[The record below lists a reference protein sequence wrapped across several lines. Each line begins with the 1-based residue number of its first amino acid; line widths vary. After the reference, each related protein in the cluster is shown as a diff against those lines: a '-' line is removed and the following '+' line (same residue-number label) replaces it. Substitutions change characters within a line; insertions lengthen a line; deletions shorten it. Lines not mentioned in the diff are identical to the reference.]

1 MTVNNILNVL
11 KNDIRLL
18 TSSVVSIIVILGLC
32 IVPCLYAWFNIF
44 SNWDPYTPD
53 ATGRIAVA
61 VANEDEG
68 SDILGL
74 NINVGEKITE
84 GLRENND
91 IGWVFVSSKKKALD
105 GLYAGDYYAAVVIPE
120 DFSSNVLSFT
130 SSELNHPE
138 LDYYENEKKNA
149 IAPKIT
155 NKAQQAL
162 KEEVDE
168 AFIDTIGRYVSE
180 ARAVA
185 DASGLDPEDVFSDLG
200 NRTALLG
207 ERMDDLVA
215 LVTAARGLSD
225 AADELLKASRG
236 LSSST
241 EDALSVGEQ
250 ILEDGEELLPDAEKD
265 AKEVSKAVKKAAT
278 AIASGLDDL
287 SDALSTADSSL
298 EAFNQFVEEDLDD
311 QKALVSEMAASAT
324 DIANRLSK
332 LGLSG
337 LAARFERLADRLNDI
352 YRELDDLEQIDEAA
366 WEQTQKDIEQIQA
379 DIRAAADA
387 ARSISEDAGSEMDN
401 QITQAIADTRQAIE
415 DLQKTLN
422 ESYGNLESLD
432 SALKKSEKALNS
444 LDGGFNISIGSL
456 LDLKGDFTALSGLFD
471 SLADSDDLK
480 NINHLLSDGT
490 EVIAE
495 RLASPIDM
503 KTEVI
508 YPVRNFGSMMAPFY
522 TILSLW
528 VGALFAAVLI
538 STKVRRRDEY
548 GSGGELRLHEQF
560 FGRYRLFLVIGIAQ
574 ALIVSLG
581 DLLYVG
587 IQCHHPIL
595 FVIAACIIG
604 MVFMMINYALVF
616 VFGKIGLALSVIIV
630 VLQVAGSGGTFP
642 PEVLPGIFRSLYPFM
657 PFHYALN
664 AMRECVAGMY
674 GHTYLISILILLQF
688 GIVAAALGLLL
699 AKPGEKLTA
708 FVDRAIED
716 NDLIES

>member
-1 MTVNNILNVL
+1 MICNPNNPTGALMKKEDVL
-11 KNDIRLL
+11 AEHSRLKK
-18 TSSVVSIIVILGLC
+18 LG
-32 IVPCLYAWFNIF
+32 A
-44 SNWDPYTPD
+44 
-53 ATGRIAVA
+53 
-61 VANEDEG
+61 
-68 SDILGL
+68 
-74 NINVGEKITE
+74 
-84 GLRENND
+84 
-91 IGWVFVSSKKKALD
+91 
-105 GLYAGDYYAAVVIPE
+105 
-120 DFSSNVLSFT
+120 
-130 SSELNHPE
+130 ELV
-138 LDYYENEKKNA
+138 
-149 IAPKIT
+149 
-155 NKAQQAL
+155 
-162 KEEVDE
+162 VDE

-180 ARAVA
+180 AKAVA

-250 ILEDGEELLPDAEKD
+250 ILEDGEDLLPDAEKD
-265 AKEVSKAVKKAAT
+265 AKDVSKAVKKEAT
-278 AIASGLDDL
+278 AIASGLDNL
-287 SDALSTADSSL
+287 NDALSAAEAGL
-298 EAFNQFVEEDLDD
+298 EDFNEFVEEDLDD
-311 QKALVSEMAASAT
+311 QMALVSDMAASAS
-324 DIANRLSK
+324 DFADRLSK

-352 YRELDDLEQIDEAA
+352 YKELDELEQIDEAD
-366 WEQTQKDIEQIQA
+366 WEKTQEAISRIQSDIK
-379 DIRAAADA
+379 AAADA
-387 ARSISEDAGSEMDN
+387 ASSISEDAGSEMDD
-401 QITQAIADTRQAIE
+401 QITQAIADTRKAIE
-415 DLQKTLN
+415 DLQKTLD

-432 SALKKSEKALNS
+432 SALRKSEKALNS
-444 LDGGFNISIGSL
+444 LDGGLNISIGSL
-456 LDLKGDFTALSGLFD
+456 LDLKSDFTALSGLFD

-480 NINHLLSDGT
+480 NINYLLSDGT
-490 EVIAE
+490 EIIAE
-495 RLASPIDM
+495 KLASPIVM
-503 KTEVI
+503 ETETI
-508 YPVRNFGSMMAPFY
+508 YPVKNFGSMMAPFY

-528 VGALFAAVLI
+528 VGALFSVVMI
-538 STKVRRRDEY
+538 STRVRRRDGDNPE
-548 GSGGELRLHEQF
+548 GELRLHEQF

-595 FVIAACIIG
+595 FVLAACIIG

-664 AMRECVAGMY
+664 AMRECVAGTY

-699 AKPGEKLTA
+699 ARPGAKLTD
-708 FVDRAIED
+708 FVDRSIED